1 MPQALLSRF
10 SILTNII
17 LLHRDMKIQLE
28 DSKAGERLRQGIQI
42 AIVGAPNVG
51 KSTLLNSM
59 IQRPAAIV
67 SPIPGT
73 TRDIIETRFDLSG
86 YPVIISDTA
95 GLREDSNDIVE
106 KEGIKRAVSAAKNAD
121 VLVFV
126 QGISWQNE
134 KIHKNTMVIFTIYTI
149 FPRIVS
155 TETILF

>member
-73 TRDIIETRFDLSG
+73 TR
-86 YPVIISDTA
+86 
-95 GLREDSNDIVE
+95 
-106 KEGIKRAVSAAKNAD
+106 
-121 VLVFV
+121 
-126 QGISWQNE
+126 
-134 KIHKNTMVIFTIYTI
+134 
-149 FPRIVS
+149 
-155 TETILF
+155 

>member
-1 MPQALLSRF
+1 MNGL
-10 SILTNII
+10 
-17 LLHRDMKIQLE
+17 
-28 DSKAGERLRQGIQI
+28 
-42 AIVGAPNVG
+42 IVGAPNVG
-51 KSTLLNSM
+51 KSTLLNSL

-126 QGISWQNE
+126 QGISWQNDKFHTATGME
-134 KIHKNTMVIFTIYTI
+134 SDDNFYH
-149 FPRIVS
+149 
-155 TETILF
+155 

>member
-1 MPQALLSRF
+1 
-10 SILTNII
+10 
-17 LLHRDMKIQLE
+17 MKIQLE

-51 KSTLLNSM
+51 KSTLLNSL

-95 GLREDSNDIVE
+95 GLREDSSDIVE
-106 KEGIKRAVSAAKNAD
+106 KEGIKRAIRSDFSIKLTNSLD
-121 VLVFV
+121 
-126 QGISWQNE
+126 SDYE
-134 KIHKNTMVIFTIYTI
+134 
-149 FPRIVS
+149 S
-155 TETILF
+155 

>member
-1 MPQALLSRF
+1 MPQAFLSHL
-10 SILTNII
+10 SILTNMI

-51 KSTLLNSM
+51 KSTLLNSL

-95 GLREDSNDIVE
+95 GLREDSSDIVE

-126 QGISWQNE
+126 QGISWQNYE
-134 KIHKNTMVIFTIYTI
+134 FQTPTWMESDDYFYHLVAL
-149 FPRIVS
+149 V
-155 TETILF
+155 

>member
-1 MPQALLSRF
+1 MPQALLSRL
-10 SILTNII
+10 SILINII
-17 LLHRDMKIQLE
+17 LLRRDMKIQLE

-51 KSTLLNSM
+51 KSTLLNSL

-95 GLREDSNDIVE
+95 GLRENSNDIVE
-106 KEGIKRAVSAAKNAD
+106 KEGIIRAVSAAKNAD

-126 QGISWQNE
+126 QGISCQNYE
-134 KIHKNTMVIFTIYTI
+134 FQTPTGMESDDNFYHLVA
-149 FPRIVS
+149 
-155 TETILF
+155 LA

>member
-1 MPQALLSRF
+1 M
-10 SILTNII
+10 SILTKMI
-17 LLHRDMKIQLE
+17 LLHRDMKIQIE

-51 KSTLLNSM
+51 KSTLLNSL

-106 KEGIKRAVSAAKNAD
+106 REGIKRAVSAAKNAD

-126 QGISWQNE
+126 QGISWQNDKFHTATGME
-134 KIHKNTMVIFTIYTI
+134 SDDNFYH
-149 FPRIVS
+149 
-155 TETILF
+155 

>member
-1 MPQALLSRF
+1 MPQALLSHLR
-10 SILTNII
+10 ILTNII

-73 TRDIIETRFDLSG
+73 TR
-86 YPVIISDTA
+86 
-95 GLREDSNDIVE
+95 
-106 KEGIKRAVSAAKNAD
+106 
-121 VLVFV
+121 
-126 QGISWQNE
+126 
-134 KIHKNTMVIFTIYTI
+134 
-149 FPRIVS
+149 
-155 TETILF
+155 